1 MDYTYRDIVK
11 EPPGAAEL
19 FELARLGG
27 ISVTDLLNQKSKTY
41 KDMGISVQNLSER
54 DIAELLSANPKAIY
68 RPLLTDGKRLVIGY
82 NPEQIEEI
90 L

>member
-1 MDYTYRDIVK
+1 VDYTYRDIVK
-11 EPPGAAEL
+11 EPPTAAEL

-27 ISVTDLLNQKSKTY
+27 IKVTDLLNQKSKTY
-41 KDMGISVQNLSER
+41 KDMGISAQNLSER
-54 DIAELLSANPKAIY
+54 DMAELLSANPKVIF
-68 RPLLTDGKRLVIGY
+68 RPLLTDGKRLVIGF